1 MTMTREQIQAKMRL
15 LDLKKKRL
23 RVLSRLAILDQQTEE
38 IEATARGGK
47 HRRRSSRKGG
57 RP

>member
-23 RVLSRLAILDQQTEE
+23 RVLSRLAILDQQAEE
-38 IEATARGGK
+38 IEVTE
-47 HRRRSSRKGG
+47 RRRARPATDKGV
-57 RP
+57 RT